1 MSLRD
6 NLPPEADR
14 PSEKEGRET
23 GSFTVV
29 PLTEDMEFVEP
40 NPTRLHI
47 QMLPDG
53 RFRAPS
59 PDTRKIV
66 RDRLRNAEFLPT
78 GNGWA
83 VVRSLEAEPTTTENA
98 PREREVVAA
107 GVVSERGLSI
117 IDFIGFLANSYQSG
131 ILTVACGEVER
142 SVYLHQGDVV
152 WASSTAPADRLG
164 EFLLRHGKIT
174 GEQLQIAVRDGEKR
188 IGRACV
194 ERGFMAA
201 HELWAMVQAQ
211 LTDVFDK
218 LLAMDAGVWS
228 FSVASAQ
235 ALAESQIH
243 LSTQGL
249 LVDALRRLDEMTIF
263 RQQIRSGDTVI
274 HRLAAAGASES
285 MAASVP
291 EDLRDSALAL
301 LAQFPVSATV
311 HELMRIMGR
320 SEFDTTRLAYHLVK
334 TGALVIHPE
343 SIESGPAT
351 RRVFGVSKTQGSE
364 VIGIYSMAIREMF
377 GEVAAIGRLE
387 ELRSALHTFL
397 VDHESAGTADQAPLV
412 NVTISAD
419 GILDE
424 EQLIANAQRLGLS
437 AQALSDA
444 LSELLFFA
452 LFQATEFLGRRRG
465 DDLARRVKVI
475 QSMLSSTSPPNLGSP
490 P

>member
-6 NLPPEADR
+6 NLPSEGDR
-14 PSEKEGRET
+14 PPDREGRET

-40 NPTRLHI
+40 SATRLHI

-59 PDTRKIV
+59 PETRKIV

-78 GNGWA
+78 GDGWA
-83 VVRSLEAEPTTTENA
+83 VVRGLDVPSSATQDP
-98 PREREVVAA
+98 PPEREVVAA
-107 GVVSERGLSI
+107 GVVSDRGLSI
-117 IDFIGFLANSYQSG
+117 IDFIGFLASSYQSG
-131 ILTVACGEVER
+131 ILTVASGEVER

-174 GEQLQIAVRDGEKR
+174 REQLQVAVRDGEKR

-194 ERGFMAA
+194 ERGFIAA
-201 HELWAMVQAQ
+201 HELWTMVQAQ

-249 LVDALRRLDEMTIF
+249 LVDALRRLDEMTVF
-263 RQQIRSGDTVI
+263 RRTIRSGDTVI
-274 HRLAAAGASES
+274 HRLAAPGASES
-285 MAASVP
+285 MAAKVP
-291 EDLRDSALAL
+291 EDLRAPALAL
-301 LAQFPVSATV
+301 LSQFPVSATV

-320 SEFDTTRLAYHLVK
+320 SEFDTTRLAHHLVMA
-334 TGALVIHPE
+334 GALVIHPE
-343 SIESGPAT
+343 SLESGPAT

-377 GEVAAIGRLE
+377 GEVASIGRLDD
-387 ELRSALHTFL
+387 LRTSVQTFL
-397 VDHESAGTADQAPLV
+397 VDHDAAGETLLA
-412 NVTISAD
+412 NVTVGVD

-424 EQLIANAQRLGLS
+424 EQLITNAQRLGLS

-475 QSMLSSTSPPNLGSP
+475 QSMLSATSPANHGPAP
-490 P
+490 